1 MSGRVAGTFA
11 GTVALLFAA
20 PAFALTGEGSGGAAN
35 PSVPAATV
43 PASPASGSGGTPYS
57 SAPHKRSARPVLTVF
72 SATASAVTA
81 GLPVVRFQVIDRSAR
96 VRVRLA
102 FASLDGNGTYR
113 VNLRSRRTGITHAY
127 TWAPPRKAVTGSYRV
142 RITARD
148 PGGYSVVRATTI
160 SVSPAPTSTSSDHRF
175 PLTGAY
181 NLGGPDA
188 RFGAKR
194 SGHLHQGQDLMAATG
209 TPIVAPHSGRITWV
223 AYQAKA
229 AGYYVV
235 LASDGEVFNYVFMHL
250 QQGSTLVQAGDHV
263 ATGQRIG
270 SVGATGD
277 AQGSHLH
284 FEIWDGP
291 WYNGGHPVDP
301 LPFLQQWPAA

>member
-20 PAFALTGEGSGGAAN
+20 PAFAVTGEGSGGAAE

-43 PASPASGSGGTPYS
+43 PATPAAGSGGTPYS
-57 SAPHKRSARPVLTVF
+57 SAPRKRSARPVLTVF
-72 SATASAVTA
+72 SATASEVNA
-81 GLPVVRFQVIDRSAR
+81 GQPVVRFQVIDRSAR

-102 FASLDGNGTYR
+102 FVSLDGSGTYR

-127 TWAPPRKAVTGSYRV
+127 TWTPPRSAPTGTYRV

-148 PGGYSVVRATTI
+148 PKGYSVVRATTI
-160 SVSPAPTSTSSDHRF
+160 SVSPPPVSSDHRF
-175 PLTGAY
+175 PVAGAH
-181 NLGGPDA
+181 NFGGPDA

-194 SGHLHQGQDLMAATG
+194 TGHIHQGQDIMAALG
-209 TPIVAPHSGRITWV
+209 TPVVAPHSGRITWV
-223 AYQAKA
+223 AYQATG

-235 LASDGEVFNYVFMHL
+235 LASDGELYNFVFMHL
-250 QQGSTLVQAGDHV
+250 QQGSTLVKAGDHV
-263 ATGQRIG
+263 VIGQRIG
-270 SVGATGD
+270 SVGATG
-277 AQGSHLH
+277 AAEGTHLH
-284 FEIWDGP
+284 FEMWDGP

-301 LPFLQQWPAA
+301 LPFLQQWPGA